1 MSIVNRTWWT
11 ERVICFCRLIQF
23 TRRFQFSSTEENQCV
38 NPLLLFSI
46 LMMCGGTR
54 LLCYLLIL
62 MKELSPC
69 SGLILLIKRY
79 GHIPLILLNLWSPF
93 DTCIYACVRTNI
105 YSLATAIYVTV
116 ISIMWCKNEFS
127 DIISKYFYFILN
139 FFLKVKVFKVKIFL
153 YFILKKY
160 NYIYSTVYFLAS

>member
-1 MSIVNRTWWT
+1 
-11 ERVICFCRLIQF
+11 
-23 TRRFQFSSTEENQCV
+23 V

-54 LLCYLLIL
+54 LDPLLPSDPYERAQSMFWADFID
-62 MKELSPC
+62 KKVW
-69 SGLILLIKRY
+69 IY
-79 GHIPLILLNLWSPF
+79 IPLILLNLWSPF

-139 FFLKVKVFKVKIFL
+139 FFLKVKVFKVIFFL